1 MQNMLPL
8 LVACALPVGVTV
20 VEAGR
25 LAAKRGPAL
34 GVGVGAVLAC
44 ALLLPAAA
52 GSAAYVGRQAA
63 GDSRVQLIDW
73 IGQNVPPGARIAAEL
88 KPVPGD
94 TEQRW
99 TDVPSLAAHDMAW
112 YRAQGYAYLVLSAKR
127 WGQLEPTPAYAP
139 LLRGGTVAEFGSNRR
154 DDMLGSRLLVIAT
167 GLTPTDVPRPLSG
180 ELRFGGVR
188 LLGLAIGDPSADG
201 KPPMLV
207 PNGKLK
213 PGGVLGLRTFW
224 QVEQP
229 LAADLY
235 IFVHLI
241 DASGGVPT
249 QRDAPPWQ
257 GRFPTST
264 WRAGTMVVDSND
276 VYLPPGLAPGTY
288 RVVLGMF
295 NPATGA
301 RPSVTFNGAPV
312 PSGEYEVA
320 TITVTK

>member
-1 MQNMLPL
+1 
-8 LVACALPVGVTV
+8 LVACALPVGAAVSEV
-20 VEAGR
+20 YR
-25 LAAKRGPAL
+25 LAARRGPAI
-34 GVGVGAVLAC
+34 GAGAVAVVAG

-52 GSAAYVGRQAA
+52 ASLAYVGRQAA

-73 IGQNVPPGARIAAEL
+73 IDQHVPPGARIAAEL

-112 YRAQGYAYLVLSAKR
+112 YRAQGYAYLVLSSKR
-127 WGQLEPTPAYAP
+127 WGQLEPTPAYAH
-139 LLRGGTVAEFGSNRR
+139 LLSAGVAAEFGSQRR
-154 DDMLGSRLLVIAT
+154 DDMLGSRFLVVAT
-167 GLTPTDVPRPLSG
+167 GLSPADVPHPAPG
-180 ELRFGGVR
+180 DLRFGGAR
-188 LLGLAIGDPSADG
+188 LLGLAIGDPSGDG
-201 KPPMLV
+201 RPPMLV
-207 PNGKLK
+207 PEGALR

-224 QVEQP
+224 QVDAP
-229 LAADLY
+229 LTDTLY

-257 GRFPTST
+257 GRFPTGT
-264 WRAGTMVVDSND
+264 WRAGTLVVDAND

-288 RVVLGMF
+288 RVVVGMF
-295 NPATGA
+295 DPATGA
-301 RPSVTFNGAPV
+301 RPTVTFNGAPV

-320 TITVTK
+320 TITVVR